1 MILSGRVNWVLFVA
15 YGYRAAGYPVSCLSE
30 DGGVNIENGT
40 MRASTLRERVSDFD
54 ALIAIDDL
62 AGIVIGLGVW
72 LGILIAAP
80 LIVLVLAGLLF
91 SVELPVLIIIGALL
105 ALARFAGVIP
115 WTVVTL
121 DPLGQEQRAYTRS
134 FVRAFQQVRRA
145 NGDRRVSVR
154 WAWV

>member
-1 MILSGRVNWVLFVA
+1 MAQSAWIEVRVFPWLL
-15 YGYRAAGYPVSCLSE
+15 RTR
-30 DGGVNIENGT
+30 T
-40 MRASTLRERVSDFD
+40 MRASTLRERVSDLD
-54 ALIAIDDL
+54 ALMAIDDL
-62 AGIVIGLGVW
+62 AGIIIGLGVW

-105 ALARFAGVIP
+105 ALARFAGLIP

-121 DPLGQEQRAYTRS
+121 DPLGQEERTSTRN
-134 FVRAFQQVRRA
+134 FVRALQQVRRA

-154 WAWV
+154 WAWA